1 MEQCYNGPED
11 TADVGS
17 CRSGLRTCNGDGS
30 AWGACNNEKLPD
42 QESCAFDEDEN
53 CDGFDC
59 TLWAQSFGKEAVA
72 HSVATDKEGSII
84 AAGRFFESIQFGAEP
99 LASAGEAD
107 AFVAAF
113 DRSGNHLWSHTFGDA
128 AAQEATSVSVDA
140 SGNVIVTG
148 VSSGT
153 INFGGPDVGPGVFVA
168 KFSNSGKHAW
178 SRSFPANP
186 INERKF
192 DGFVRTV
199 RPKVKSTPHGD
210 VIIAGTFRGNIEI
223 DDTTLV
229 STPANTLDMYLAKLD
244 GSTGFTSAERGGWVR
259 QLGSS
264 EDDAL
269 IDVAVDRG
277 ENVILTGEHRA
288 TITFGDLPQL
298 DGPGMFLVKLDRDG
312 TPAWSHSFA
321 NGHPSAL
328 DVDTLGN
335 ISTTGNYGESI
346 EFGDNWTLASQEGH
360 TAFFVAQFDTSGDH
374 RWSRDFE
381 GTGHNAIGGISA
393 DSSNDLVLIG
403 EFAEELRVDNEIL
416 EHHELPSPWVLK
428 LDASGNTLWAKSYG
442 AHGISFGIAV
452 ETDPS
457 NEIVVTGSFSSGI
470 DFETGTLEAEADAL
484 FLAKLGI

>member
-1 MEQCYNGPED
+1 M
-11 TADVGS
+11 
-17 CRSGLRTCNGDGS
+17 
-30 AWGACNNEKLPD
+30 
-42 QESCAFDEDEN
+42 
-53 CDGFDC
+53 
-59 TLWAQSFGKEAVA
+59 
-72 HSVATDKEGSII
+72 
-84 AAGRFFESIQFGAEP
+84 
-99 LASAGEAD
+99 
-107 AFVAAF
+107 
-113 DRSGNHLWSHTFGDA
+113 
-128 AAQEATSVSVDA
+128 SVDA

-153 INFGGPDVGPGVFVA
+153 INFGGADVGPGVFVA
-168 KFSNSGKHAW
+168 KFSSSGRHAW

-199 RPKVKSTPHGD
+199 RPKVKSTQHGD
-210 VIIAGTFRGNIEI
+210 VIIAGTFRGNIEL

-244 GSTGFTSAERGGWVR
+244 GSTGSTSAERGGWVR
-259 QLGSS
+259 RLGSS
-264 EDDAL
+264 DDDAL

-277 ENVILTGEHRA
+277 ENVILTGEHRT

-298 DGPGMFLVKLDRDG
+298 DGSGMFLVKLDRDG

-328 DVDTLGN
+328 DVDALGN

-346 EFGDNWTLASQEGH
+346 EFGDDWTLASPEGH

-393 DSSNDLVLIG
+393 DSSNNLVLIG

-416 EHHELPSPWVLK
+416 ERYELPSPWVLK

-470 DFETGTLEAEADAL
+470 DFDTGTLEAEADAL